1 MCVQFRAPELEVF
14 HAIRKAF
21 DPAGVLNPGKAIPT
35 LKRCAEWGGTHV
47 REGKLPFGDIPR
59 F

>member
-1 MCVQFRAPELEVF
+1 
-14 HAIRKAF
+14 
-21 DPAGVLNPGKAIPT
+21 

-47 REGKLPFGDIPR
+47 HGGRVPRADIPR